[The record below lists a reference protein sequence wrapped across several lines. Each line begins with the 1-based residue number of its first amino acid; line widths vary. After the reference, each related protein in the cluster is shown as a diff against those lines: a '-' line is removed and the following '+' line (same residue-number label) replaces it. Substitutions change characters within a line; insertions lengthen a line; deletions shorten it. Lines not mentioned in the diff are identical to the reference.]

1 MLSYGGGRAARFA
14 CGGSVGGGGGAGEE
28 ARKGVVGGAYVRRGI
43 YCSVYH
49 TTQEGK
55 QVKVQKVTDLF
66 FLSRSPFVFLS
77 FLFFFSKC
85 LHCCCRISLAV
96 FTHCRAHEYPCI
108 STVNTKYSQN
118 THVRYCVSGLR
129 THTGF
134 GLVWNAPLRA
144 QRRLRTRQDGSVC
157 TLTLTSA
164 D

>member
-1 MLSYGGGRAARFA
+1 MLSYGGGAARHVSRAAA
-14 CGGSVGGGGGAGEE
+14 AAALAAVGGGAGEE
-28 ARKGVVGGAYVRRGI
+28 ARKGVVGGAYVRRGS

-66 FLSRSPFVFLS
+66 SSLALY
-77 FLFFFSKC
+77 LFFFLFLC

-118 THVRYCVSGLR
+118 THVRYCVSGPR
-129 THTGF
+129 THAGF
-134 GLVWNAPLRA
+134 RLVWNAPLRA